1 MLFNM
6 LKHITFLQYESF
18 LLLLLT
24 LFVFLTAIAFFMI
37 RKVKREHLKKI
48 DEIRETRDFLNR
60 IMMSMQEGILVLD
73 KDYRVVMVNDY
84 LLKLTGLSR
93 EEMKGMLCYTAF
105 HGLEKECAECNLE
118 ETFKTGLSSTV
129 VRRCRNKKKG
139 GDFFDVEVYYHPVF
153 DKEGNVIYVIESVK
167 DISERLKY
175 EEELSRSKKLAAV
188 GTLAAGVAHEIGN
201 PLASISSLAETIGRK
216 SSEQYIKEEI
226 NVMASHIER
235 ISKIVRDLV
244 DFSRH
249 TNYEF
254 NKVQIND
261 VVRDTVRLCKYDKKL
276 EGINVVTELAE
287 GLSEARTVKEKL
299 IQVFMNIIW
308 NAADAVNGKN
318 GKGNILI
325 TTAMDNSK
333 GFKIT
338 FSDNG
343 MGISNEEMSK
353 IFEPFYSTKSSG
365 KGTGLGL
372 FVSYGI
378 IKNLGGS
385 IEVESQKGE
394 GSKFTVTLP
403 AEDRIHA

>member
-385 IEVESQKGE
+385 IEAESEKGI
-394 GSKFTVTLP
+394 GTKFTVTLP

>member
-1 MLFNM
+1 MLN
-6 LKHITFLQYESF
+6 HIAFLQYESF
-18 LLLLLT
+18 LLLFLA

-37 RKVKREHLKKI
+37 KKVKREHLKKI
-48 DEIRETRDFLNR
+48 DEIKETRDFLNR

-84 LLKLTGLSR
+84 LLKLTGLSK

-201 PLASISSLAETIGRK
+201 PLASISSLAETIERK
-216 SSEQYIKEEI
+216 SDDAYIKEEVK
-226 NVMASHIER
+226 VMASHIER

-244 DFSRH
+244 DFSRPA
-249 TNYEF
+249 NYEF
-254 NKVQIND
+254 RMVQIND

-276 EGINVVTELAE
+276 EGIDVVTELYE
-287 GLSEARTVKEKL
+287 GLSEVRTVKEKL
-299 IQVFMNIIW
+299 VQIFMNLIW
-308 NAADAVNGKN
+308 NAADAVNNKN
-318 GKGNILI
+318 GKGSI
-325 TTAMDNSK
+325 TIKTVMDNSK
-333 GFKIT
+333 GFKIS

-343 MGISNEEMSK
+343 MGMSDEEMNK

-378 IKNLGGS
+378 IKNLGGT
-385 IEVESQKGE
+385 IEAESEKGK

-403 AEDRIHA
+403 Q

>member
-1 MLFNM
+1 M
-6 LKHITFLQYESF
+6 LKHIAFLQYESF
-18 LLLLLT
+18 LLLILV
-24 LFVFLTAIAFFMI
+24 LFVSLAAISFFMI

-201 PLASISSLAETIGRK
+201 PLASISSLAETIERK
-216 SSEQYIKEEI
+216 SDDTYIKGEI
-226 NVMASHIER
+226 KVMASHIER

-244 DFSRH
+244 DFSRPA
-249 TNYEF
+249 NYEF
-254 NKVQIND
+254 RMVQIND

-276 EGINVVTELAE
+276 EGIDVVTELAE
-287 GLSEARTVKEKL
+287 GLSEVRTVKEKL
-299 IQVFMNIIW
+299 VQIFMNLIW
-308 NAADAVNGKN
+308 NAADAVSGKN
-318 GKGNILI
+318 GKGNIVI
-325 TTAMDNSK
+325 TTGMDSGR
-333 GFKIT
+333 GFKIVS
-338 FSDNG
+338 SDTG
-343 MGISNEEMSK
+343 MGMSGEEMSK

-385 IEVESQKGE
+385 IEAESEKGK

-403 AEDRIHA
+403 Q

>member
-6 LKHITFLQYESF
+6 LKHIAFPQYELF
-18 LLLLLT
+18 LLLILV
-24 LFVFLTAIAFFMI
+24 LFVSLAAISFFMI
-37 RKVKREHLKKI
+37 RKVKKEHLKKI

-201 PLASISSLAETIGRK
+201 PLASISSLAETIERK
-216 SSEQYIKEEI
+216 SDDTYIKGEI
-226 NVMASHIER
+226 KVMASHIER

-244 DFSRH
+244 DFSRPA
-249 TNYEF
+249 NYEF
-254 NKVQIND
+254 RMVQIND

-276 EGINVVTELAE
+276 EGIDVVIELTE
-287 GLSEARTVKEKL
+287 GLSEVRTVKEKL
-299 IQVFMNIIW
+299 VQIFMNLIW
-308 NAADAVNGKN
+308 NAADAVNNKN
-318 GKGNILI
+318 GKGSI
-325 TTAMDNSK
+325 TIKTAMDNGK

-343 MGISNEEMSK
+343 MGMSGEEMSK

-385 IEVESQKGE
+385 IEAESEKGK

-403 AEDRIHA
+403 Q

>member
-1 MLFNM
+1 M
-6 LKHITFLQYESF
+6 LKNVSSLQYET
-18 LLLLLT
+18 LLLLT
-24 LFVFLTAIAFFMI
+24 LALFLSLTVIAFFVI
-37 RKVKREHLKKI
+37 KGIFRNLKNEHLKKV
-48 DEIRETRDFLNR
+48 DEIKETRDFLNR

-73 KDYRVVMVNDY
+73 KNYKVVMVNDY

-105 HGLEKECAECNLE
+105 HGLEKECSECNLE
-118 ETFKTGLSSTV
+118 ETFETGLSSTV
-129 VRRCRNKKKG
+129 VRRCRNKKKDG
-139 GDFFDVEVYYHPVF
+139 GFFDVEVYYHPVF

-201 PLASISSLAETIGRK
+201 PLASISSLAETIERK
-216 SSEQYIKEEI
+216 SDAPYIKGEI
-226 NVMASHIER
+226 KVMASHIER

-244 DFSRH
+244 DFSRP

-254 NKVQIND
+254 SKVQIND

-276 EGINVVTELAE
+276 DRIDIVTELAE
-287 GLSEARTVKEKL
+287 GLSDVRTVKEKL
-299 IQVFMNIIW
+299 VQVFMNLIW
-308 NAADAVNGKN
+308 NAADAIGSKN
-318 GKGNILI
+318 GKGSII
-325 TTAMDNSK
+325 VKTAMDDGK

-343 MGISNEEMSK
+343 MGISNEEMGK
-353 IFEPFYSTKSSG
+353 IFEPFYTTKGSG

-385 IEVESQKGE
+385 IEVESQKEIGT
-394 GSKFTVTLP
+394 KFTVILP
-403 AEDRIHA
+403 KEN

>member
-1 MLFNM
+1 M
-6 LKHITFLQYESF
+6 
-18 LLLLLT
+18 LLT
-24 LFVFLTAIAFFMI
+24 LALFLSITVIAFFVI
-37 RKVKREHLKKI
+37 RRILNNLKKEHLKTV
-48 DEIRETRDFLNR
+48 DEIKETRDFLNR

-73 KDYRVVMVNDY
+73 KDYKVVMTNDY
-84 LLKLTGLSR
+84 ILKLTGLTR
-93 EEMKGMLCYTAF
+93 EDIRGMLCYTAF

-129 VRRCRNKKKG
+129 VRRCRNKKKDG
-139 GDFFDVEVYYHPVF
+139 GYFDVEVYYHPVF
-153 DKEGNVIYVIESVK
+153 DKDGNVTYVIESVK

-201 PLASISSLAETIGRK
+201 PLASISSLAEMIGRK
-216 SSEQYIKEEI
+216 SSDQYIKEEI
-226 NVMASHIER
+226 TVMAAHIER

-244 DFSRH
+244 DFSRP

-254 NKVQIND
+254 SEVQIND

-276 EGINVVTELAE
+276 EGVDIVTEFSDNLPDV
-287 GLSEARTVKEKL
+287 RTVREKL
-299 IQVFMNIIW
+299 VQIFVNLIW
-308 NAADAVNGKN
+308 NAADAVNSKN
-318 GKGNILI
+318 GKGNITI
-325 TTAMDNSK
+325 KTAIDNSK
-333 GFKIT
+333 RFKIT

-343 MGISNEEMSK
+343 VGMSTEEMNTV
-353 IFEPFYSTKSSG
+353 FEPFYTTKGSG

-385 IEVESQKGE
+385 IEVESQKGV
-394 GSKFTVTLP
+394 GSKFIVTLP
-403 AEDRIHA
+403 AEDGING

>member
-1 MLFNM
+1 
-6 LKHITFLQYESF
+6 
-18 LLLLLT
+18 
-24 LFVFLTAIAFFMI
+24 MI

-153 DKEGNVIYVIESVK
+153 DKEGKVIYVIESVK
-167 DISERLKY
+167 DISEKLKY

-201 PLASISSLAETIGRK
+201 PLASISSLAETIERK
-216 SSEQYIKEEI
+216 SADTYIKGEI
-226 NVMASHIER
+226 KVMASHIER

-244 DFSRH
+244 DFSRPA
-249 TNYEF
+249 NYEF
-254 NKVQIND
+254 RMVQIND
-261 VVRDTVRLCKYDKKL
+261 VIRDTVRLCKYDKKL
-276 EGINVVTELAE
+276 EGINIVTELSDDLPDV
-287 GLSEARTVKEKL
+287 GTVREKL
-299 IQVFMNIIW
+299 VQIFMNLIW
-308 NAADAVNGKN
+308 NAADAVNNKN
-318 GKGNILI
+318 GKGSI
-325 TTAMDNSK
+325 TIKTDIDNGK

-343 MGISNEEMSK
+343 MGMSNEEMNK
-353 IFEPFYSTKSSG
+353 VFEPFYSTKSSG

-378 IKNLGGS
+378 IKNLGGT
-385 IEVESQKGE
+385 IEVESQKGS
-394 GSKFTVTLP
+394 GTKFTVTLP
-403 AEDRIHA
+403 KEN

>member
-1 MLFNM
+1 M
-6 LKHITFLQYESF
+6 LKHIAFLQYESF
-18 LLLLLT
+18 LLLFLT
-24 LFVFLTAIAFFMI
+24 LFVFLTAIAFFMV
-37 RKVKREHLKKI
+37 RKVKREYLKKI
-48 DEIRETRDFLNR
+48 DEIKETRDFLNR

-201 PLASISSLAETIGRK
+201 PLASISSLAETIERK
-216 SSEQYIKEEI
+216 SDDTYIKGEI
-226 NVMASHIER
+226 KVMASHIER

-244 DFSRH
+244 DFSRPA
-249 TNYEF
+249 NYEF
-254 NKVQIND
+254 RMVQIND

-276 EGINVVTELAE
+276 EGIDVVTELAE
-287 GLSEARTVKEKL
+287 GLSEVRTVKEKL
-299 IQVFMNIIW
+299 VQIFMNLIW
-308 NAADAVNGKN
+308 NAADAVNNKN
-318 GKGNILI
+318 GKGSI
-325 TTAMDNSK
+325 TIKTGIDNGK

-343 MGISNEEMSK
+343 MGMSGEEMSK

-385 IEVESQKGE
+385 IEAESEKGI

-403 AEDRIHA
+403 Q

>member
-1 MLFNM
+1 
-6 LKHITFLQYESF
+6 
-18 LLLLLT
+18 
-24 LFVFLTAIAFFMI
+24 
-37 RKVKREHLKKI
+37 
-48 DEIRETRDFLNR
+48 
-60 IMMSMQEGILVLD
+60 MQEGILVLD

>member
-1 MLFNM
+1 M
-6 LKHITFLQYESF
+6 LKYIAFPQYEFF

-48 DEIRETRDFLNR
+48 DEIKETRDFLNR

-201 PLASISSLAETIGRK
+201 PLASISSLAETIERK
-216 SSEQYIKEEI
+216 SDDTYIKGEI
-226 NVMASHIER
+226 KVMASHIER

-244 DFSRH
+244 DFSRPA
-249 TNYEF
+249 NYEF
-254 NKVQIND
+254 RMVQIND

-276 EGINVVTELAE
+276 EGIDVVTELTE
-287 GLSEARTVKEKL
+287 GLSEVRTVKEKL
-299 IQVFMNIIW
+299 VQIFMNLIW
-308 NAADAVNGKN
+308 NAADAVSGKN
-318 GKGNILI
+318 GKGNIVI
-325 TTAMDNSK
+325 TTGMDSGR

-343 MGISNEEMSK
+343 MGMSGEEMSK

-385 IEVESQKGE
+385 IEAESEKGK

-403 AEDRIHA
+403 KEN

>member
-1 MLFNM
+1 MLFDM
-6 LKHITFLQYESF
+6 LKHIAFLQYDSF

-24 LFVFLTAIAFFMI
+24 LFVFLTAIAFFMV

-48 DEIRETRDFLNR
+48 DEIKETRDFLNR

-201 PLASISSLAETIGRK
+201 PLASISSLAETIERK
-216 SSEQYIKEEI
+216 SDDAYIKEEI
-226 NVMASHIER
+226 KVMASHIER

-244 DFSRH
+244 DFSRPA
-249 TNYEF
+249 NYEF
-254 NKVQIND
+254 RMVQIND
-261 VVRDTVRLCKYDKKL
+261 VVRDTMRLCKYDKKL
-276 EGINVVTELAE
+276 EGIDVVTELAE
-287 GLSEARTVKEKL
+287 GLSEVRTVKEKL
-299 IQVFMNIIW
+299 VQIFMNLIW
-308 NAADAVNGKN
+308 NAADAVNNKN
-318 GKGNILI
+318 GKGSITIKTNI
-325 TTAMDNSK
+325 DNGK

-343 MGISNEEMSK
+343 MGMSGEEMSK

-378 IKNLGGS
+378 IKNLGGT
-385 IEVESQKGE
+385 IEVESEKGK

-403 AEDRIHA
+403 Q

>member
-93 EEMKGMLCYTAF
+93 EEMKGMLCYVAF

-201 PLASISSLAETIGRK
+201 PLASISSLAETIERK
-216 SSEQYIKEEI
+216 SNDAYIKGEI
-226 NVMASHIER
+226 KVMASHIER

-244 DFSRH
+244 DFSRPA
-249 TNYEF
+249 NYEF
-254 NKVQIND
+254 RMVQIND

-276 EGINVVTELAE
+276 EGIDVVTELYE
-287 GLSEARTVKEKL
+287 GLSEVRTVKEKL
-299 IQVFMNIIW
+299 VQIFMNLIW
-308 NAADAVNGKN
+308 NAADAVNNKN
-318 GKGNILI
+318 GKGSI
-325 TTAMDNSK
+325 TIKTGIDNGK

-343 MGISNEEMSK
+343 IGMSGEEMSK